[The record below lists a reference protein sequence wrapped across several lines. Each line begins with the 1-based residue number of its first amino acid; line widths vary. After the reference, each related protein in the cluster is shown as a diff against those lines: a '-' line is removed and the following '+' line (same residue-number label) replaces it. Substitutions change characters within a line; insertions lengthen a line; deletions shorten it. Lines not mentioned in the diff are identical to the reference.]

1 MNRIAKKPISF
12 RILFVLLVFLLVAAI
27 LIRQLVILQLID
39 YKKYQDRAFQQYT
52 TELTI
57 SPKRGTIYDR
67 NMKALAVS
75 ATVENINIS
84 PYEIDADKEDLIA
97 TKLAEI
103 LGLDAA
109 DIKKKMSNK
118 KSKYQAIQKQVERE
132 TADKIRQFIK
142 DEKITGIHFEE
153 TTKRYYPDSH
163 LASHI
168 IGFTNY
174 DNKGIYGVESFYENY
189 LKGTPGK
196 IVTAQNGKGK
206 DMPFKYESYIGAKN
220 GTNVVLTIDWSVQ
233 YFLEKALETA
243 LKDTQARNRVLGI
256 VYDVKTGEI
265 LAMSTKPDYDLNQP
279 YVLDEASQAKLDAA
293 TGTEEEKNTLRK
305 QLLEMLWK
313 NKVITEPYEPGS
325 TFKIVTSAMAL
336 EEKKVTLNDT
346 FTCTGSMTV
355 GGRVIHCH
363 QRRGHGTETFVEGLQ
378 NSCNPVFMTLAA
390 RIGKTLFYKYFESF
404 GCMAK
409 TGIDLPGEVSSIYH
423 TDINDFNEVEL
434 AVYAFG
440 QTFKITPLQ
449 LIAAQSS
456 VANGGKLM
464 RPHIVKSLVDDDG
477 NVIKNFEPEVVRQI
491 VSPEVGKTIMQILAD
506 GISRGSTKNAYVK
519 GYSIAAKTGTSQK
532 RDTLNP
538 ETGQKDLY
546 IGSCVAFAPANDPQ
560 IACIVAIDEPR
571 GEYYGGT
578 IAAPVVAQVMS
589 DTLPYLNV
597 EPSLTE
603 AELATMDVPVQDYR
617 GMSLTDAKAALAE
630 KGFTYKVI
638 GNGEVVNEQLP
649 RFGSSIKNGGIVI
662 LYTGNEVPT
671 KSVTVPDVK
680 GYSATEV
687 NRILTNLGLNVQIE
701 GSYREDVSGAVALKQ
716 APAAGEKV
724 QPGTVITVEFRHL
737 EGLLD

>member
-1 MNRIAKKPISF
+1 
-12 RILFVLLVFLLVAAI
+12 
-27 LIRQLVILQLID
+27 
-39 YKKYQDRAFQQYT
+39 
-52 TELTI
+52 
-57 SPKRGTIYDR
+57 
-67 NMKALAVS
+67 MKALAVS
-75 ATVENINIS
+75 ATVETVYIS
-84 PYEIDADKEDLIA
+84 PYEIEKGKEAIVA
-97 TKLAEI
+97 QKLSEI
-103 LGLDAA
+103 LSVDAQSIT
-109 DIKKKMSNK
+109 DKIQKK
-118 KSKYQAIQKQVERE
+118 KSKYQVIKKQVERE
-132 TADKIRQFIK
+132 TADKVRQFIN
-142 DEKITGIHFEE
+142 DEDIKGIHLEE
-153 TTKRYYPDSH
+153 TTKRYYPDGH

-174 DNKGIYGVESFYENY
+174 DNAGVYGIESFYENY
-189 LKGTPGK
+189 LKGTAGK
-196 IVTAQNGKGK
+196 IVTAQNGKGE

-256 VYDVKTGEI
+256 VYDVKTGEV
-265 LAMSTKPDYDLNQP
+265 LAMSTKPDYDLNDP
-279 YVLDEASQAKLDAA
+279 YTLDDISQAKLDKFK
-293 TGTEEEKNTLRK
+293 GTEEEKSTYRK
-305 QLLEMLWK
+305 QLLEQLWK

-325 TFKIVTSAMAL
+325 TFKIITSAIAL

-346 FTCTGSMTV
+346 FVCTGSMRV
-355 GGRVIHCH
+355 GGQVIHCH
-363 QRRGHGTETFVEGLQ
+363 QRRGHGTETFVQGLQ

-390 RIGKTLFYKYFESF
+390 RIGKNMFYKYFESF
-404 GCMAK
+404 GCMEK

-423 TDINDFNEVEL
+423 TDINQFNDVEL

-449 LIAAQSS
+449 YIASASS

-477 NVIKNFEPEVVRQI
+477 NVIKNFEPEEVRQV
-491 VSPEVGKTIMQILAD
+491 VSAEAGKTIMKILAD
-506 GISRGSTKNAYVK
+506 GINLGSTKNAYVK

-532 RDTLNP
+532 RDTVNP
-538 ETGQKDLY
+538 ETGEKDLY

-603 AELATMDVPVQDYR
+603 AELATLDVPVEDYR
-617 GMSLTDAKAALAE
+617 GMSLNDAKAAIAK
-630 KGFTYKVI
+630 KGFSYKII

-649 RFGSSIKNGGIVI
+649 RFGSSIKSDGIVI
-662 LYTGNEVPT
+662 LYTGNEVPSR
-671 KSVTVPDVK
+671 SVTVPDLK
-680 GYSATEV
+680 NNSASEV
-687 NRILTNLGLNVQIE
+687 NRILINLGLNVQFD
-701 GSYREDVSGAVALKQ
+701 GSYREDVSGAVAVKQ
-716 APAAGEKV
+716 TPAAGEKV
-724 QPGTVITVEFRHL
+724 EPGTVISVEFRHL
-737 EGLLD
+737 DGLLD